1 MNPILTLLLLPAF
14 LIALT
19 VHEFAHAFSASLL
32 GDHFARRQG
41 RVSLN
46 PMRHLSPLGTLV
58 LLILPFGWG
67 RPVPVNLYNFRRPR
81 RDYLIT
87 SLAGPAANL
96 ILLAVCLGL
105 MRLTIHPYRYGP
117 LTQALMNVAHGFL
130 WITALINAI
139 LATFNLIPIPPL
151 DGSKIW
157 PCLFPHLKLAWSRK
171 TTWAF
176 MLILLALM
184 WTRSLSPVIG
194 GVIGAV
200 ERIMPVSDHHRF
212 MDWQDEGDEALAA
225 GQYARAERAFTE
237 AIGINPYAITCYFQ
251 RANARMHQQNWAGA
265 EEDANQVCRLIE
277 EKGDLIGVPAAERE
291 EILAVAKTLKE
302 TMAVGRRLSSASR
315 PATVTDPAEG
325 NDDDGP

>member
-1 MNPILTLLLLPAF
+1 MDPLFALLLLPGF

-58 LLILPFGWG
+58 LLVLPFGWG

-96 ILLAVCLGL
+96 ILLGICLGL
-105 MRLTIHPYRYGP
+105 MRLTMHPYRYGP
-117 LTQALMNVAHGFL
+117 LTRAWMNVAHSFLGF
-130 WITALINAI
+130 TALINAI
-139 LATFNLIPIPPL
+139 LAAFNLIPIPPL

-157 PCLFPHLKLAWSRK
+157 PCLFPRLRLAWGRK
-171 TTWAF
+171 TTWTF

-184 WTRSLSPVIG
+184 WTGSLSPVVG
-194 GVIGAV
+194 GVINAV
-200 ERIMPVSDHHRF
+200 QRIMPVSDHDRF
-212 MDWQDEGDEALAA
+212 MYWRDEGDEALDA
-225 GQYARAERAFTE
+225 GQYAQAERAFTE
-237 AIGINPYAITCYFQ
+237 AIEIHPAAIRCYFG
-251 RANARMHQQNWAGA
+251 RANARVQQQNWAGA
-265 EEDANQVCRLIE
+265 LADATRAWQLIQ
-277 EKGDLIGVPAAERE
+277 EKGDSIETAAESE
-291 EILAVAKTLKE
+291 EILAEAKVLSEAIAVAQ
-302 TMAVGRRLSSASR
+302 RSSSASR
-315 PATVTDPAEG
+315 PATVTDPTEG
-325 NDDDGP
+325 NDNDGP